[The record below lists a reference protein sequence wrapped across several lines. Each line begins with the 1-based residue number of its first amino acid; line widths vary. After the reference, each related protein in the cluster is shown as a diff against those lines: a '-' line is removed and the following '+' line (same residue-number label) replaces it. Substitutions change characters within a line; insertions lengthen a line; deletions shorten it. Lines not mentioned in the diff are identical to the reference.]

1 MDVADRTLARK
12 PGHQLP
18 LAPDLSTGTISR
30 PNEVPI
36 YSSFVDVARTVNY
49 GRINQILAI
58 YFPVI
63 RGGLNHFPGRETGSS
78 TFFGNGRSFSLVFGR
93 AHELVLPLIDWGL
106 HTTSRKDNRA
116 SLERRLVVRLMGKT
130 P

>member
-18 LAPDLSTGTISR
+18 VAPNLSAGRISR
-30 PNEVPI
+30 PGKVPI
-36 YSSFVDVARTVNY
+36 FPSFVDVARMVNY

-58 YFPVI
+58 YFPAI

-106 HTTSRKDNRA
+106 HNIAQRQPGIA
-116 SLERRLVVRLMGKT
+116 GKAFGR
-130 P
+130 